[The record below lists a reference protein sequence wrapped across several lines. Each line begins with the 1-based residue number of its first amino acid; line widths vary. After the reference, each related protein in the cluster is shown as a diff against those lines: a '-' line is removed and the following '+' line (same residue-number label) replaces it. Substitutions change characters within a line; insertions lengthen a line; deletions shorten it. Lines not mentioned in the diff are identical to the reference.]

1 MYNKLPDDPWFDEL
15 NPFTRVWLYEN
26 WMKDIEEKE
35 KFAYNYS
42 VFLGAFS
49 NPAMAEKLRETE
61 KTTYRTDDEQ
71 FDKLFENIKELNRRQ
86 ESDKKPRKRR
96 LKALLN
102 G

>member
-26 WMKDIEEKE
+26 WIKDVEEKE

-49 NPAMAEKLRETE
+49 NPAMAET
-61 KTTYRTDDEQ
+61 
-71 FDKLFENIKELNRRQ
+71 I
-86 ESDKKPRKRR
+86 
-96 LKALLN
+96 
-102 G
+102 